1 MMGVNMDFVQT
12 VKENK
17 KKMRLEME
25 ATRKNWMELLN
36 VKNIISEIKNKTTLS
51 GHNSRLDAAE

>member
-17 KKMRLEME
+17 KNMRIEME

-36 VKNIISEIKNKTTLS
+36 VKNISEIKNKTTLS